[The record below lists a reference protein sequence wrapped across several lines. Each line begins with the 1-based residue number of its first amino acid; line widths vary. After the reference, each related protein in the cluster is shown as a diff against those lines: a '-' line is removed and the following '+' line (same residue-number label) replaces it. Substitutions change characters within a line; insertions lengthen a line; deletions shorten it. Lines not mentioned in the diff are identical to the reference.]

1 MPDISDKLRSFLE
14 KMMRVIPGYAGYAE
28 REARRN
34 SDKVLRLH
42 LAGMLQQAKTTF
54 DAFVAE
60 LTTRPGG
67 LDFMT
72 PAGSVAKGLEKAVD
86 RLKYADYGYTGFFDA
101 ERVQEPQLDALYQ
114 FDRDLAGG
122 ITDLKLKVEQLS
134 ADSPG
139 AVGDQL
145 KELQADLRR
154 LDVKIDGRHG
164 VINSKAV

>member
-1 MPDISDKLRSFLE
+1 MADISDKLRSFLE
-14 KMMRVIPGYAGYAE
+14 KMMRVIPGYSGYAE

-34 SDKVLRLH
+34 SDKVLRVF
-42 LAGMLQQAKTTF
+42 LAGMLQQTKATF

-72 PAGSVAKGLEKAVD
+72 PAGSVAKGLEKAID
-86 RLKYADYGYTGFFDA
+86 RLKFADYGYTGFFDA
-101 ERVQEPQLDALYQ
+101 EKVQEQQLDAIYQ

-122 ITDLKLKVEQLS
+122 ITDLKSKIEKLS

-139 AVGDQL
+139 AVGAQL
-145 KELQADLRR
+145 QELQAELRR
-154 LDVKIDGRHG
+154 LDVKIDGRHN
-164 VINSKAV
+164 VINTKAV